1 MATEL
6 LEFTDN
12 FVSDIALRQ
21 AKATYDLIHN
31 AEKNKERYAALVKEY
46 DNYQLDLLHWL
57 ENQDLSGAQML
68 KFCVVLRRLRRE
80 RRKIKRCYTFIC
92 GLTANEWKRGHTL
105 NMLRDPEAVGGQSY
119 KIRTDILKKEF
130 GYDKPFL
137 NVKKDKK
144 PE

>member
-12 FVSDIALRQ
+12 FVNDIALRQ
-21 AKATYDLIHN
+21 AKATYDLINN

-46 DNYQLDLLHWL
+46 DNKQLDLLHWL
-57 ENQDLSGAQML
+57 ESQNLSGAQML

-80 RRKIKRCYTFIC
+80 RRKVKRCYAFIC

-130 GYDKPFL
+130 GYGKPFL
-137 NVKKDKK
+137 NVKKDKNI
-144 PE
+144 E